1 MFGRLTRNRRAR
13 VLLLAWLL
21 FDGLSW
27 ADTFD
32 FSDDIFWPAA
42 IGQAVKAETSETKTG
57 ISLLVSICLL
67 ASMVTLGTIPLLS
80 KAGNSPFLF
89 LATWLPAFGIPL
101 YQRFSTYRI

>member
-1 MFGRLTRNRRAR
+1 MIGKLTRNSRAR

-32 FSDDIFWPAA
+32 LSDDIFWPAA
-42 IGQAVKAETSETKTG
+42 IGQAVKAETSETKSG

-80 KAGNSPFLF
+80 EVGNSPFLS
-89 LATWLPAFGIPL
+89 LATWLPTSDTPL

>member
-1 MFGRLTRNRRAR
+1 MFGKLTRNSRAG

-32 FSDDIFWPAA
+32 LSDDIFWPAA
-42 IGQAVKAETSETKTG
+42 IGQAVKAQTSETKSS

-67 ASMVTLGTIPLLS
+67 ASMVTLGTIPLLF
-80 KAGNSPFLF
+80 KVGNSPFLS
-89 LATWLPAFGIPL
+89 LATWLPTSDTPL

>member
-1 MFGRLTRNRRAR
+1 MFGKLTRNSRAQ

-32 FSDDIFWPAA
+32 LSDDIFWPAA
-42 IGQAVKAETSETKTG
+42 IGQAVKPETSETQTG
-57 ISLLVSICLL
+57 ISLL
-67 ASMVTLGTIPLLS
+67 ASMVTLGTIPLLF
-80 KAGNSPFLF
+80 KVGNSPFLS
-89 LATWLPAFGIPL
+89 LATWLPISDTPL

>member
-1 MFGRLTRNRRAR
+1 MFGKLTRNSRAG

-32 FSDDIFWPAA
+32 LSDDIFWSAV
-42 IGQAVKAETSETKTG
+42 IGQAVKPETSETTSG

-67 ASMVTLGTIPLLS
+67 ASMVTLGTIPLLF
-80 KAGNSPFLF
+80 KVGNSPFLS
-89 LATWLPAFGIPL
+89 LATWLPTSDTPL

>member
-1 MFGRLTRNRRAR
+1 MFGKLTRNSRAR

-42 IGQAVKAETSETKTG
+42 IGQAVKAETSETKSG
-57 ISLLVSICLL
+57 ISLLVSICPL

-80 KAGNSPFLF
+80 KVRNSPFLF
-89 LATWLPAFGIPL
+89 LATWLPTSDTPL

>member
-1 MFGRLTRNRRAR
+1 MSGKLSRNSRVW

-32 FSDDIFWPAA
+32 LSDDIFWPAA
-42 IGQAVKAETSETKTG
+42 ISQAVKAETSETKTG